1 MMVVDRLMNEFTK
14 RSWLFVGV
22 IIFLYSLRVKRQ
34 ILDTVRLNQVEVN
47 VWDGFYALMTDM
59 YLLTYFVFP
68 VMLFLSV
75 GILIREYRHEV
86 LIRILTPQAW
96 IYRTLKLFFVE
107 AAPLFTVLF
116 ILSTLMMIGLP
127 YEAGWS
133 DYTKMV
139 TEVNATS
146 VLQSRFSLPWYPL
159 PVQLCLW
166 FLFLT
171 TVHFS
176 LAGIFLLHVKKGWL
190 YTQAIFTFLL
200 GIVGFKLF
208 PEQFSFLSPT
218 TYLSISMT
226 SVSYSNLIVAA
237 LILTGIILGQGLL
250 FRQLSTI
257 QRIDWKQWT
266 GSGAYLL
273 YAGLAILHISYN
285 GILNSREGATADEA
299 IVATF
304 IGVGADY
311 FSYLSFMSYVILFFG
326 ATYMSQLRMQREL
339 LEISHY
345 KLIRYKSPHR
355 WFRNIFLQETVFFSI
370 LTLSLIGL
378 TLLMAFL
385 SNVPFDVHQTHQGYP
400 FTSILGFLF
409 VSTVLQCLV
418 YTLLCFMLSW
428 MIREVYVVPTV
439 IGLLS
444 LFLFPGLQV
453 NWLPIGMN
461 ALIVLESTSMWT
473 VFIQLLGAL
482 IVLMLGITLLL
493 RRSLHV

>member
-1 MMVVDRLMNEFTK
+1 
-14 RSWLFVGV
+14 
-22 IIFLYSLRVKRQ
+22 
-34 ILDTVRLNQVEVN
+34 
-47 VWDGFYALMTDM
+47 
-59 YLLTYFVFP
+59 
-68 VMLFLSV
+68 
-75 GILIREYRHEV
+75 
-86 LIRILTPQAW
+86 
-96 IYRTLKLFFVE
+96 
-107 AAPLFTVLF
+107 
-116 ILSTLMMIGLP
+116 
-127 YEAGWS
+127 
-133 DYTKMV
+133 
-139 TEVNATS
+139 
-146 VLQSRFSLPWYPL
+146 
-159 PVQLCLW
+159 
-166 FLFLT
+166 
-171 TVHFS
+171 
-176 LAGIFLLHVKKGWL
+176 
-190 YTQAIFTFLL
+190 
-200 GIVGFKLF
+200 
-208 PEQFSFLSPT
+208 
-218 TYLSISMT
+218 MT

-237 LILTGIILGQGLL
+237 LILTGMILGQGLL

-257 QRIDWKQWT
+257 QRIEWKQWR
-266 GSGAYLL
+266 GNGAYLL

-285 GILNSREGATADEA
+285 GILNRREGATADEV

-355 WFRNIFLQETVFFSI
+355 WFRNILLQETVFFSI

-385 SNVPFDVHQTHQGYP
+385 SNVPFDVHQTYQGYA
-400 FTSILGFLF
+400 FASVLGFLF

-444 LFLFPGLQV
+444 LFLFPSLHV

-473 VFIQLLGAL
+473 VFIQLIGAL